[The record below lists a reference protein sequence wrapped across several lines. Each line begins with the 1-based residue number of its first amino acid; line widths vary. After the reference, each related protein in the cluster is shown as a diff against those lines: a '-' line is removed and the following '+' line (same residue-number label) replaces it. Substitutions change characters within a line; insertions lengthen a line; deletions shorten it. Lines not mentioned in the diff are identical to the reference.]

1 MDLFNAINKGTIA
14 IQEEFLPNFKIL
26 AEKIHNFKYKPAY
39 QPSGFPYGNRY
50 QAYPCFD
57 SDKLENIDKKEN
69 KIILNT
75 FNDTI
80 GKPIN
85 NFFCRARYIVSKEL
99 ANSKVN
105 TLFGIIHTDE
115 TEYAAVIYFDQTVS
129 GGTAFFRNPMDKYP
143 DIQIGAVPNRATIY
157 KRRWHAPCH
166 DFTFDKRY
174 IIACFFNV

>member
-50 QAYPCFD
+50 QAYPCYD

-99 ANSKVN
+99 AN
-105 TLFGIIHTDE
+105 FGITINAIGPTPIKTDLIKSIPE
-115 TEYAAVIYFDQTVS
+115 QKLLDLINTQSI
-129 GGTAFFRNPMDKYP
+129 
-143 DIQIGAVPNRATIY
+143 
-157 KRRWHAPCH
+157 
-166 DFTFDKRY
+166 KRY
-174 IIACFFNV
+174 GTFEDIINVINFSSAPI